1 MSTEQRNAANE
12 KNTAQPHMNRLFEKL
27 LKAKDD
33 HEIIVALPLYGPIDF
48 SPLKASGQVTRI
60 VFKERGGI
68 TELTGLPSS
77 VVSLECENQLLH
89 TFPNLPANIETVR
102 LGKNI
107 IPDIRLSPGLE
118 RLKTLSLPNCQIK
131 TISGLPKNLEELY
144 IPDNQV
150 RHLHLGNNPRLR
162 VLHIQRNR
170 TLRVEN
176 VPASIVDLQVEEGNP
191 LVELEYDYMPSVS
204 NEDAQKN
211 TPEYMESLDEYFRLK
226 GKYETEA
233 REMRE
238 REREK
243 GEKRNWGKKEL
254 KKRLHALHPKC
265 VNCHRPVGTVFKR
278 TEGRYLAY
286 CGDRNAPCALKMELF
301 RGDFLNTESLL
312 YHLRDSVYELKED
325 IIQKKMDVLFGYMD
339 EAASREAFQQDIEH
353 YHLDSAAYKDHL
365 ETWNG
370 IFYDEHRKELI
381 RGKRETIHELKGAMN
396 TSLLE
401 YEKTGNRDLLHT
413 IAEVYTKEYLP
424 EIHNLRRLNYEIME
438 MEPDYSNPDSME
450 RTLVQNVASAQKRE
464 MSTKEVPR
472 VIQFI
477 KGLEPSTH

>member
-1 MSTEQRNAANE
+1 
-12 KNTAQPHMNRLFEKL
+12 
-27 LKAKDD
+27 
-33 HEIIVALPLYGPIDF
+33 
-48 SPLKASGQVTRI
+48 
-60 VFKERGGI
+60 
-68 TELTGLPSS
+68 
-77 VVSLECENQLLH
+77 
-89 TFPNLPANIETVR
+89 
-102 LGKNI
+102 
-107 IPDIRLSPGLE
+107 
-118 RLKTLSLPNCQIK
+118 
-131 TISGLPKNLEELY
+131 
-144 IPDNQV
+144 
-150 RHLHLGNNPRLR
+150 
-162 VLHIQRNR
+162 
-170 TLRVEN
+170 
-176 VPASIVDLQVEEGNP
+176 
-191 LVELEYDYMPSVS
+191 
-204 NEDAQKN
+204 
-211 TPEYMESLDEYFRLK
+211 
-226 GKYETEA
+226 
-233 REMRE
+233 
-238 REREK
+238 
-243 GEKRNWGKKEL
+243 
-254 KKRLHALHPKC
+254 
-265 VNCHRPVGTVFKR
+265 
-278 TEGRYLAY
+278 
-286 CGDRNAPCALKMELF
+286 MELF

-401 YEKTGNRDLLHT
+401 YEKTGNRDLVHT

-477 KGLEPSTH
+477 TGVEPSTH